1 MNKVSIIIPVY
12 NSEKY
17 LKKCVDSILNQIY
30 KNIEIII
37 IDDGSK
43 DNSYEVIKELE
54 KENPTIIKGFT
65 QENQGVANTRNNG
78 VQYASGDF
86 IMFSDNDDYL
96 DKDCVEVFV
105 NAIVKEEADIVVG
118 GYRRV
123 STDGKVLMER
133 KLSEDSSW
141 SKYVQICPW
150 AKIYKRDFLIKNN
163 LKFLSYPI
171 GEDMYMNLIAY
182 YKSSKVVSIEYVG
195 YNWLYNVESISSTIH
210 KRIGKESDP
219 VPMLEAIVKEIGNDE
234 KFDDGLYEFAYVKFI
249 VWYLLYSCKGADKNE
264 IIEEYDKLFKW
275 LNSNFPNYKKNKN
288 IGIFK
293 PKGETLPIRL
303 SVVIFIILHKIGL
316 GKKFLTLYSK
326 I

>member
-17 LKKCVDSILNQIY
+17 LKKCVNSILNQTY

-43 DNSYEVIKELE
+43 DNSYEVIKALE
-54 KENPTIIKGFT
+54 KENPTIVKGFT

-105 NAIVKEEADIVVG
+105 KSILEQDADIVVG

-123 STDGKVLMER
+123 AIDGKVLKER

-171 GEDMYMNLIAY
+171 GEDIYMNLIAY
-182 YKSSKVVSIEYVG
+182 YKSSKVVSIKYVG
-195 YNWLYNVESISSTIH
+195 YNWLYNIESISSTIH

-219 VPMLEAIVKEIGNDE
+219 IPMLEAIVKEIGNDE
-234 KFDDGLYEFAYVKFI
+234 KFDDGFYEFAYVKFI
-249 VWYLLYSCKGADKNE
+249 IWYLLYSCKGADKDE
-264 IIEEYDKLFKW
+264 IVDEYEKLFKW
-275 LNSNFPNYKKNKN
+275 LSSNFPNYKKNKN
-288 IGIFK
+288 ISAFK
-293 PKGETLPIRL
+293 PKGETLAVRL
-303 SVVIFIILHKIGL
+303 SIFIFIILHKIGL